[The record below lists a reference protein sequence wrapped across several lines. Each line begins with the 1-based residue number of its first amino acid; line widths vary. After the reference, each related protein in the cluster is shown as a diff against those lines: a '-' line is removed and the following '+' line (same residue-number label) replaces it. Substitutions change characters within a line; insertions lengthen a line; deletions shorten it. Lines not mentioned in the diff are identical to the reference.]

1 MFDVGWNFG
10 FIWELSKFRKK
21 SRKKKKIMLY
31 DVGWNVG
38 FIWEL
43 SKFKKKIKKK
53 KVMLDDAGWN
63 LLSIKLFIRHFLVYP
78 TIFSCWMH
86 VSSFS
91 SIILPFS
98 TAMSAKHLQWSIFRT
113 LRWVFFHN
121 RNTKESVFKHRQ
133 LQARQ
138 CKKKPELTTWKIVLV
153 SKSATSIRNISLK
166 LVRSSILNSFII
178 LLKYPWSLLL
188 FTHRLVFPLWDFS
201 SWESVSSFKMVTCAS
216 ACMSIILNFRIMN
229 GL

>member
-1 MFDVGWNFG
+1 
-10 FIWELSKFRKK
+10 
-21 SRKKKKIMLY
+21 
-31 DVGWNVG
+31 
-38 FIWEL
+38 
-43 SKFKKKIKKK
+43 
-53 KVMLDDAGWN
+53 MLDEICSQSNFSFDIFWFIQQYFHVGCMWVPFHPSFC
-63 LLSIKLFIRHFLVYP
+63 LL
-78 TIFSCWMH
+78 
-86 VSSFS
+86 
-91 SIILPFS
+91 
-98 TAMSAKHLQWSIFRT
+98 T
-113 LRWVFFHN
+113 LRWVQNIYNGAYFERSDGFFFHN